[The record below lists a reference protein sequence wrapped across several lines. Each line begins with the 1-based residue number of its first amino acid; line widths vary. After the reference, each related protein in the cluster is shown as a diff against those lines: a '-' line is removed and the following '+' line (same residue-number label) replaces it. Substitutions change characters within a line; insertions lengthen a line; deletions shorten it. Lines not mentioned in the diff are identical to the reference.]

1 MQTYNNQDNLC
12 FSFPESWEL
21 DKEATTNHADSV
33 SVVSPEGGF
42 WCVRRELNETA
53 ITSVLE
59 QAVKAMQEIYPELEE
74 AVAAMREVYPE
85 LEVENTV
92 ENIAGEQLPGIDM
105 HFFCLDLTG
114 TASVRILETLS
125 GKYVIFSQA
134 EDEQLEELKP
144 IFSAITTSLIRGS
157 EK

>member
-21 DKEATTNHADSV
+21 DKEDTTNHADSV

-59 QAVKAMQEIYPELEE
+59 QAVKAMQ
-74 AVAAMREVYPE
+74 EVYPE

>member
-53 ITSVLE
+53 VTSVLE
-59 QAVKAMQEIYPELEE
+59 QAVKAMQ
-74 AVAAMREVYPE
+74 EVYPE

>member
-53 ITSVLE
+53 VTSVLE
-59 QAVKAMQEIYPELEE
+59 QAVKAMQ
-74 AVAAMREVYPE
+74 EVYPE

-134 EDEQLEELKP
+134 EELEELKP
-144 IFSAITTSLIRGS
+144 ICSAITTSLIRGS